1 MMNIVQSS
9 AYLGDATYLKIVFVP
24 IFVCLFFNSNWGFL
38 FYLYIYSLS
47 TLKLLKWFALIKCL
61 PSQVTVALTLT
72 LLKLY
77 ILSYLF
83 LVYTCLFTFLY
94 YIHMQTHM
102 HKVPMFENYLPCES
116 NGTWIVCGNF
126 CWVLQCRH
134 IATKTQVVEEFQCL
148 L

>member
-1 MMNIVQSS
+1 MINIVQSS
-9 AYLGDATYLKIVFVP
+9 AYLYEVKSDIWKLFVT
-24 IFVCLFFNSNWGFL
+24 LFFLFFHFIDINWQSCL
-38 FYLYIYSLS
+38 LWS
-47 TLKLLKWFALIKCL
+47 TLKFLKWFALIKCL
-61 PSQVTVALTLT
+61 PSQVTVALT

-126 CWVLQCRH
+126 CWVLQCGH
-134 IATKTQVVEEFQCL
+134 IATKTQVVEECQCL